1 MDAESQRY
9 VDKVL
14 QDFERNGLN
23 LDQIKRKY
31 IATLMSQIA
40 DLEREASTNINN
52 DNTKVEFHVD
62 DLDGLPSILI
72 EKLESVEGKEG
83 YKYVSMKY
91 PEVLPALKLCK
102 NEETRRELNFAHGT
116 RCIEENTP
124 ILEDLVAKRHQL
136 AEILGYSSYSEYIL
150 EVRMAKTPLNV

>member
-1 MDAESQRY
+1 M
-9 VDKVL
+9 
-14 QDFERNGLN
+14 
-23 LDQIKRKY
+23 DQIKRKY

-52 DNTKVEFHVD
+52 DKTKVEFHVD
-62 DLDGLPSILI
+62 DLDGLPTIII

-102 NEETRRELNFAHGT
+102 NEETRRKLNFAHGT

-124 ILEDLVAKRHQL
+124 ILEDLVAKRH
-136 AEILGYSSYSEYIL
+136 
-150 EVRMAKTPLNV
+150 